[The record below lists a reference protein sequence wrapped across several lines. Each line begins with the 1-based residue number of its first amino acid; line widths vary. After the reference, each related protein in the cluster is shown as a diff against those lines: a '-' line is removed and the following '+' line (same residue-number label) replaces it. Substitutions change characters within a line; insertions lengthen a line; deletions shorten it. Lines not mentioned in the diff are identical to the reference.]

1 MEWFWVH
8 MSLKRMDAVRAANVG
23 SVRYLI
29 SSAGRLSEAVAL
41 PEENLHEASMTSTVV
56 IGVGSEP
63 AG

>member
-8 MSLKRMDAVRAANVG
+8 MSLRMDAVKAANVG
-23 SVRYLI
+23 SVRYLLI

-41 PEENLHEASMTSTVV
+41 PEENLREASMTSAVV
-56 IGVGSEP
+56 IGVGSGP